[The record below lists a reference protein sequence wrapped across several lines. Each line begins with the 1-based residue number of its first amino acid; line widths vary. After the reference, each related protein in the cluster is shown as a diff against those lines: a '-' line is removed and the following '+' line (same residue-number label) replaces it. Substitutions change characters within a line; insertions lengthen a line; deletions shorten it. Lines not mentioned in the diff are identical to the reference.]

1 MDIATS
7 TISNIVTAGVPHA
20 AQEARRDSMAR
31 ETIPQI
37 NQNAQSAN
45 NAAVSQ
51 GSVQTAPVNSSLFI
65 QTDVLIKA
73 NGEKVSSKKELAK
86 TEKKEDTKET
96 KGTGGGKAA
105 SSSSASDVYKDAMW
119 HEHKTSFNNASVN
132 EIAKMLENIY
142 DVQVVV
148 DPTIDQENTYSGVIK
163 EKETIDS
170 VLDLLQNTLPIH
182 YHVKGSKVFITK

>member
-20 AQEARRDSMAR
+20 AQEAHRDSMAR

-105 SSSSASDVYKDAMW
+105 SSSSASGASLNQNVTASGAMNAALGGSFGSSTGASYSQDA
-119 HEHKTSFNNASVN
+119 EDKRKKGEGYSSKAIANKYNSSRPKFNLGMSVN
-132 EIAKMLENIY
+132 VSA
-142 DVQVVV
+142 
-148 DPTIDQENTYSGVIK
+148 
-163 EKETIDS
+163 
-170 VLDLLQNTLPIH
+170 
-182 YHVKGSKVFITK
+182 

>member
-96 KGTGGGKAA
+96 KGTGGGKAD
-105 SSSSASDVYKDAMW
+105 SSSSASGASLNQNVTASGAMNAALGGSFGSSTGASYSQDA
-119 HEHKTSFNNASVN
+119 EGKRKKGEGYSSKAIANKYNSSRPKFNLGMSVN
-132 EIAKMLENIY
+132 VSA
-142 DVQVVV
+142 
-148 DPTIDQENTYSGVIK
+148 
-163 EKETIDS
+163 
-170 VLDLLQNTLPIH
+170 
-182 YHVKGSKVFITK
+182 

>member
-20 AQEARRDSMAR
+20 AQEARRNSMAR

-105 SSSSASDVYKDAMW
+105 SSSSASGASLNQNVTASGAMNAALGGSFGSSTGASYSQDA
-119 HEHKTSFNNASVN
+119 EDKRKKGEGYSSKAIANKYNSSRPNFNLGMSVN
-132 EIAKMLENIY
+132 VSA
-142 DVQVVV
+142 
-148 DPTIDQENTYSGVIK
+148 
-163 EKETIDS
+163 
-170 VLDLLQNTLPIH
+170 
-182 YHVKGSKVFITK
+182 

>member
-20 AQEARRDSMAR
+20 AQEARRDSMLR

-105 SSSSASDVYKDAMW
+105 SSSSASGASLNQNVTASGAMNAALGGSFGSSTGASYSQDA
-119 HEHKTSFNNASVN
+119 EDKRKKGEGYSSKAIANKYNSSKPNFNLGMSVN
-132 EIAKMLENIY
+132 VSA
-142 DVQVVV
+142 
-148 DPTIDQENTYSGVIK
+148 
-163 EKETIDS
+163 
-170 VLDLLQNTLPIH
+170 
-182 YHVKGSKVFITK
+182 

>member
-73 NGEKVSSKKELAK
+73 HGEKVSSKKELAK

-105 SSSSASDVYKDAMW
+105 SSSSASGASLNQNVTASGAMNAALGGSFGSSTGASYSQDA
-119 HEHKTSFNNASVN
+119 EDKRKKGEGYSSKAIANKYNSSKPNFNLGMSVN
-132 EIAKMLENIY
+132 VSA
-142 DVQVVV
+142 
-148 DPTIDQENTYSGVIK
+148 
-163 EKETIDS
+163 
-170 VLDLLQNTLPIH
+170 
-182 YHVKGSKVFITK
+182 

>member
-105 SSSSASDVYKDAMW
+105 SSSSASGASLNQNVTASGAMNAALGGSFGSSTGASYSQDA
-119 HEHKTSFNNASVN
+119 EDKRKKGEGYSSQAIANKYNSSRPNFNLGMSVN
-132 EIAKMLENIY
+132 VSA
-142 DVQVVV
+142 
-148 DPTIDQENTYSGVIK
+148 
-163 EKETIDS
+163 
-170 VLDLLQNTLPIH
+170 
-182 YHVKGSKVFITK
+182 

>member
-37 NQNAQSAN
+37 SQNAQSAN

-51 GSVQTAPVNSSLFI
+51 GSVQTAPVNSNLFI

-73 NGEKVSSKKELAK
+73 NGEKVNGKKEFAK

-96 KGTGGGKAA
+96 KGSATSKA
-105 SSSSASDVYKDAMW
+105 SSSSSATGASLGQSVTASGAMNAALGGSFGSSTGASYSQDA
-119 HEHKTSFNNASVN
+119 EDKRKKGEGYSSKAIANKYNSSRPKFNLGMSVN
-132 EIAKMLENIY
+132 VSA
-142 DVQVVV
+142 
-148 DPTIDQENTYSGVIK
+148 
-163 EKETIDS
+163 
-170 VLDLLQNTLPIH
+170 
-182 YHVKGSKVFITK
+182 

>member
-105 SSSSASDVYKDAMW
+105 SSSSASGASLNQNVTASGAMNAALGG
-119 HEHKTSFNNASVN
+119 SFGSSTGASYSQNAEDKRKKGEGYSSKAIANKYNSSRPNFNLGMSVN
-132 EIAKMLENIY
+132 VSA
-142 DVQVVV
+142 
-148 DPTIDQENTYSGVIK
+148 
-163 EKETIDS
+163 
-170 VLDLLQNTLPIH
+170 
-182 YHVKGSKVFITK
+182 

>member
-105 SSSSASDVYKDAMW
+105 SSSSASGASLNQNVTASGAMNAALCGSFGSSTGASYSQDA
-119 HEHKTSFNNASVN
+119 EDKRKKGEGYSSKAIANKYNSSRPKFNLGMSVN
-132 EIAKMLENIY
+132 VSA
-142 DVQVVV
+142 
-148 DPTIDQENTYSGVIK
+148 
-163 EKETIDS
+163 
-170 VLDLLQNTLPIH
+170 
-182 YHVKGSKVFITK
+182 

>member
-105 SSSSASDVYKDAMW
+105 SSSSASEASLNQNVTASGAMNAALGGSFGSSTGASYSQDA
-119 HEHKTSFNNASVN
+119 EDKRKKGEGYSSKAIANKYNSSRPKFNLGMSVN
-132 EIAKMLENIY
+132 VSA
-142 DVQVVV
+142 
-148 DPTIDQENTYSGVIK
+148 
-163 EKETIDS
+163 
-170 VLDLLQNTLPIH
+170 
-182 YHVKGSKVFITK
+182 

>member
-31 ETIPQI
+31 ETITQI

-73 NGEKVSSKKELAK
+73 NGEKVSSIKELAN

-105 SSSSASDVYKDAMW
+105 SSSSASGASLNQNVTASGAMNAALGGSFGSSTGASYSQDA
-119 HEHKTSFNNASVN
+119 EDKRKKGEGYSSKAIANKYNSSRPKFNLGMSVN
-132 EIAKMLENIY
+132 VSA
-142 DVQVVV
+142 
-148 DPTIDQENTYSGVIK
+148 
-163 EKETIDS
+163 
-170 VLDLLQNTLPIH
+170 
-182 YHVKGSKVFITK
+182 

>member
-86 TEKKEDTKET
+86 IEKKEDTKET

-105 SSSSASDVYKDAMW
+105 SSSSASGASLNQNVTASGAMNAALGGSFGSSTGASYSQDA
-119 HEHKTSFNNASVN
+119 EDKRKKGEGYSSKAIANKYNSSRPNFNLGMSVN
-132 EIAKMLENIY
+132 VSA
-142 DVQVVV
+142 
-148 DPTIDQENTYSGVIK
+148 
-163 EKETIDS
+163 
-170 VLDLLQNTLPIH
+170 
-182 YHVKGSKVFITK
+182 

>member
-73 NGEKVSSKKELAK
+73 NGEKVSRKKELAK

-105 SSSSASDVYKDAMW
+105 SSSSASGASLNQNVTASGAMNAALGGSFGSSTGASYSQDA
-119 HEHKTSFNNASVN
+119 EDKRKKGEGYSSKAIANKYNSSRPNFNLGMSVN
-132 EIAKMLENIY
+132 VSA
-142 DVQVVV
+142 
-148 DPTIDQENTYSGVIK
+148 
-163 EKETIDS
+163 
-170 VLDLLQNTLPIH
+170 
-182 YHVKGSKVFITK
+182 

>member
-105 SSSSASDVYKDAMW
+105 SSSSASGASLNQNVTASGAMNEALGGSFGSSTGASYSQDA
-119 HEHKTSFNNASVN
+119 EDKRKKGEGYSSKAIANKYNSSRPKFNLGMSVN
-132 EIAKMLENIY
+132 VSA
-142 DVQVVV
+142 
-148 DPTIDQENTYSGVIK
+148 
-163 EKETIDS
+163 
-170 VLDLLQNTLPIH
+170 
-182 YHVKGSKVFITK
+182 

>member
-105 SSSSASDVYKDAMW
+105 SSSSASGASLNQNVTASGAMNAALGGSFGSSTGASYSQDA
-119 HEHKTSFNNASVN
+119 EDKRKKGEGYCSKAIANKYNSSRPNFNLGMSVN
-132 EIAKMLENIY
+132 VSA
-142 DVQVVV
+142 
-148 DPTIDQENTYSGVIK
+148 
-163 EKETIDS
+163 
-170 VLDLLQNTLPIH
+170 
-182 YHVKGSKVFITK
+182 

>member
-73 NGEKVSSKKELAK
+73 NGEKVSCKKELAK

-105 SSSSASDVYKDAMW
+105 SSSSASGASLNQNVTASGAMNAALGGSFGSSTGASYSQDA
-119 HEHKTSFNNASVN
+119 EDKRKKGEGYSSKAIANKYNSSRPNFNLGMSVN
-132 EIAKMLENIY
+132 VSA
-142 DVQVVV
+142 
-148 DPTIDQENTYSGVIK
+148 
-163 EKETIDS
+163 
-170 VLDLLQNTLPIH
+170 
-182 YHVKGSKVFITK
+182 

>member
-105 SSSSASDVYKDAMW
+105 SSSSASGASLNQNVTASGAMNAALGGSFGSSTGASYSQDA
-119 HEHKTSFNNASVN
+119 EDKRKKGEGYSSKA
-132 EIAKMLENIY
+132 IANKYNSRRIGNSLR
-142 DVQVVV
+142 
-148 DPTIDQENTYSGVIK
+148 
-163 EKETIDS
+163 
-170 VLDLLQNTLPIH
+170 
-182 YHVKGSKVFITK
+182 

>member
-51 GSVQTAPVNSSLFI
+51 GSVQPAPVNSSLFI

-105 SSSSASDVYKDAMW
+105 SSSSASGASLNQNVTASGAMNAALGGSFGSSTGASYSQDA
-119 HEHKTSFNNASVN
+119 EDKRKKGEGYSSKAIANKYNSSRPNFNLGMSVN
-132 EIAKMLENIY
+132 VSA
-142 DVQVVV
+142 
-148 DPTIDQENTYSGVIK
+148 
-163 EKETIDS
+163 
-170 VLDLLQNTLPIH
+170 
-182 YHVKGSKVFITK
+182 

>member
-105 SSSSASDVYKDAMW
+105 SSSSASGASLNKNVTASGAMNAALGGSFGSSTGASYSQDA
-119 HEHKTSFNNASVN
+119 EDKRKKGEGYSSKAIANKYNSSRPKFNLGMSVN
-132 EIAKMLENIY
+132 VSA
-142 DVQVVV
+142 
-148 DPTIDQENTYSGVIK
+148 
-163 EKETIDS
+163 
-170 VLDLLQNTLPIH
+170 
-182 YHVKGSKVFITK
+182 

>member
-105 SSSSASDVYKDAMW
+105 SSSSASGASLNQNVTAFGAMNAALGGSFGSSTGASYSQDA
-119 HEHKTSFNNASVN
+119 EDKRKKGEGYSSKAIANKYNSSRPNFNLGMSVN
-132 EIAKMLENIY
+132 VSA
-142 DVQVVV
+142 
-148 DPTIDQENTYSGVIK
+148 
-163 EKETIDS
+163 
-170 VLDLLQNTLPIH
+170 
-182 YHVKGSKVFITK
+182 

>member
-105 SSSSASDVYKDAMW
+105 SSSSASGASLNQNVTASEAMNAALGGSFGSSTGASYSQDA
-119 HEHKTSFNNASVN
+119 EDKRKKGEGYSSKAIANKYNSSRPNFNLGMSVN
-132 EIAKMLENIY
+132 VSA
-142 DVQVVV
+142 
-148 DPTIDQENTYSGVIK
+148 
-163 EKETIDS
+163 
-170 VLDLLQNTLPIH
+170 
-182 YHVKGSKVFITK
+182 

>member
-105 SSSSASDVYKDAMW
+105 SSSSASGASLNQNVTASGAMNAALAGSFGSSTGASYSQDA
-119 HEHKTSFNNASVN
+119 EDKRKKGEGYISKAIANKYNSSRPKFNLGMSVN
-132 EIAKMLENIY
+132 VSA
-142 DVQVVV
+142 
-148 DPTIDQENTYSGVIK
+148 
-163 EKETIDS
+163 
-170 VLDLLQNTLPIH
+170 
-182 YHVKGSKVFITK
+182 

>member
-105 SSSSASDVYKDAMW
+105 SSSSASGASLNHNITASGAMNAALGGSFGSSTGASYSQDA
-119 HEHKTSFNNASVN
+119 EDKRKKGEGYSSKAIANKYNSSRPKFNLGMSVN
-132 EIAKMLENIY
+132 VSA
-142 DVQVVV
+142 
-148 DPTIDQENTYSGVIK
+148 
-163 EKETIDS
+163 
-170 VLDLLQNTLPIH
+170 
-182 YHVKGSKVFITK
+182 

>member
-73 NGEKVSSKKELAK
+73 NGEKVSSEKELAK

-105 SSSSASDVYKDAMW
+105 SSSSASGASLNQNVTASGAMNAALGGSFGSSTGASYSQDA
-119 HEHKTSFNNASVN
+119 EDKRKKGEGYSSKAIANKYNSSKPNFNLGMSVN
-132 EIAKMLENIY
+132 VSA
-142 DVQVVV
+142 
-148 DPTIDQENTYSGVIK
+148 
-163 EKETIDS
+163 
-170 VLDLLQNTLPIH
+170 
-182 YHVKGSKVFITK
+182 

>member
-20 AQEARRDSMAR
+20 AQEARRDSMLR

-51 GSVQTAPVNSSLFI
+51 GSVQTAPVNPSLFI

-86 TEKKEDTKET
+86 TEKKEDTKVT

-105 SSSSASDVYKDAMW
+105 SSSSASGASLNQNITASGAMNAALGGSFGSSTGASYSQDA
-119 HEHKTSFNNASVN
+119 EDKRKKGEGYSSKAIANKYNSSRPKFNLGMSVN
-132 EIAKMLENIY
+132 VSA
-142 DVQVVV
+142 
-148 DPTIDQENTYSGVIK
+148 
-163 EKETIDS
+163 
-170 VLDLLQNTLPIH
+170 
-182 YHVKGSKVFITK
+182 

>member
-96 KGTGGGKAA
+96 KGTSGGKAA
-105 SSSSASDVYKDAMW
+105 SSSSASGASLNQNVTASGAMNAALGGSFGSSTGASYSQDA
-119 HEHKTSFNNASVN
+119 EDKRKKGEGYSSKAIANKYNSSRPKFNLGMSVN
-132 EIAKMLENIY
+132 VSA
-142 DVQVVV
+142 
-148 DPTIDQENTYSGVIK
+148 
-163 EKETIDS
+163 
-170 VLDLLQNTLPIH
+170 
-182 YHVKGSKVFITK
+182 

>member
-73 NGEKVSSKKELAK
+73 NGEKVSNKKELAK

-105 SSSSASDVYKDAMW
+105 SSSSASGASLNQNVTASGAMNAALGG
-119 HEHKTSFNNASVN
+119 SFGSSTGASYSQNAEDKRKKGEGYSSKAIANKYNSSRPNFNLGMSVN
-132 EIAKMLENIY
+132 VSA
-142 DVQVVV
+142 
-148 DPTIDQENTYSGVIK
+148 
-163 EKETIDS
+163 
-170 VLDLLQNTLPIH
+170 
-182 YHVKGSKVFITK
+182 

>member
-105 SSSSASDVYKDAMW
+105 SSSSASGASLNQNVTASCAMNAALGGSFGSSTGASYSQDA
-119 HEHKTSFNNASVN
+119 EDKRKKGEGYSSKAIANKYNSSRPNFNLGMSVN
-132 EIAKMLENIY
+132 VSA
-142 DVQVVV
+142 
-148 DPTIDQENTYSGVIK
+148 
-163 EKETIDS
+163 
-170 VLDLLQNTLPIH
+170 
-182 YHVKGSKVFITK
+182 

>member
-105 SSSSASDVYKDAMW
+105 SSSSASGASLNQNVTASGAMNAALGGSFGSSTGASYSQDA
-119 HEHKTSFNNASVN
+119 EDKRKKGEGYSSKAIANKYNSSRPNFNLGMSV
-132 EIAKMLENIY
+132 IVSA
-142 DVQVVV
+142 
-148 DPTIDQENTYSGVIK
+148 
-163 EKETIDS
+163 
-170 VLDLLQNTLPIH
+170 
-182 YHVKGSKVFITK
+182 

>member
-73 NGEKVSSKKELAK
+73 NGEKVSSIKELAK

-105 SSSSASDVYKDAMW
+105 SSSSASGASLNQNVTASGAMNAALGGSFGSSTGASYSQDA
-119 HEHKTSFNNASVN
+119 EDKRKKGEGYSSKAIANKYNSSRPKFNLGMSVN
-132 EIAKMLENIY
+132 VSA
-142 DVQVVV
+142 
-148 DPTIDQENTYSGVIK
+148 
-163 EKETIDS
+163 
-170 VLDLLQNTLPIH
+170 
-182 YHVKGSKVFITK
+182 

>member
-105 SSSSASDVYKDAMW
+105 SSSSASGASLNQNVTASGAMNAALGGSFGSSTGASYSQDAEYKRKKGEGYSSKAIAN
-119 HEHKTSFNNASVN
+119 KYNSSRPKFNLGMSVN
-132 EIAKMLENIY
+132 VSA
-142 DVQVVV
+142 
-148 DPTIDQENTYSGVIK
+148 
-163 EKETIDS
+163 
-170 VLDLLQNTLPIH
+170 
-182 YHVKGSKVFITK
+182 

>member
-7 TISNIVTAGVPHA
+7 TISNIVTAGVPRA

-105 SSSSASDVYKDAMW
+105 SSSSASGASLNQNVTASGAMNAALGGSFGSSTGASYSQDA
-119 HEHKTSFNNASVN
+119 EDKRKKGEGYSSKAIANKYNSSRPKFNLGMSVN
-132 EIAKMLENIY
+132 VSA
-142 DVQVVV
+142 
-148 DPTIDQENTYSGVIK
+148 
-163 EKETIDS
+163 
-170 VLDLLQNTLPIH
+170 
-182 YHVKGSKVFITK
+182 

>member
-105 SSSSASDVYKDAMW
+105 SSSSASGASLNQNVTASGAMNAALGGSFGSSIGASYSQDA
-119 HEHKTSFNNASVN
+119 EDKRKKGEGYSSKAIANKYNSSRPNFNLGMSVN
-132 EIAKMLENIY
+132 VSA
-142 DVQVVV
+142 
-148 DPTIDQENTYSGVIK
+148 
-163 EKETIDS
+163 
-170 VLDLLQNTLPIH
+170 
-182 YHVKGSKVFITK
+182 

>member
-51 GSVQTAPVNSSLFI
+51 GSVQTAPVNSSLYI

-105 SSSSASDVYKDAMW
+105 SSSSASGASLNQNVTASGAMNAALGGSFGSSTGASYSQDA
-119 HEHKTSFNNASVN
+119 EDKRKKGEGYSSKAIANKYNSSRPNFNLGMSVN
-132 EIAKMLENIY
+132 VSA
-142 DVQVVV
+142 
-148 DPTIDQENTYSGVIK
+148 
-163 EKETIDS
+163 
-170 VLDLLQNTLPIH
+170 
-182 YHVKGSKVFITK
+182 

>member
-73 NGEKVSSKKELAK
+73 NEEKVSSKKELAK

-105 SSSSASDVYKDAMW
+105 SSSSASGASLNQNVTASGAMNAALGGSFGSSTGASYSQDA
-119 HEHKTSFNNASVN
+119 EDKRKKGEGYSSKAIANKYNSSRPKFNLGMSVN
-132 EIAKMLENIY
+132 VSA
-142 DVQVVV
+142 
-148 DPTIDQENTYSGVIK
+148 
-163 EKETIDS
+163 
-170 VLDLLQNTLPIH
+170 
-182 YHVKGSKVFITK
+182 

>member
-73 NGEKVSSKKELAK
+73 NGEKVSSKKVLAK

-105 SSSSASDVYKDAMW
+105 SSSSASGASLNQNVTASGAMNAALGG
-119 HEHKTSFNNASVN
+119 SFGSSTGASYSQNAEDKRKKGEGYSSKAIANKYNSSRPNFNLGMSVN
-132 EIAKMLENIY
+132 VSA
-142 DVQVVV
+142 
-148 DPTIDQENTYSGVIK
+148 
-163 EKETIDS
+163 
-170 VLDLLQNTLPIH
+170 
-182 YHVKGSKVFITK
+182 

>member
-37 NQNAQSAN
+37 NQNAKSAN

-105 SSSSASDVYKDAMW
+105 SSSSASGASLNQNVTASGAMNAALGGSFGSSTGASYSQDA
-119 HEHKTSFNNASVN
+119 EDKRKKGEGYSSKAIANKYNSSKPNFNLGMSVN
-132 EIAKMLENIY
+132 VSA
-142 DVQVVV
+142 
-148 DPTIDQENTYSGVIK
+148 
-163 EKETIDS
+163 
-170 VLDLLQNTLPIH
+170 
-182 YHVKGSKVFITK
+182 

>member
-45 NAAVSQ
+45 NTAVSQ

-105 SSSSASDVYKDAMW
+105 SSSSASGASLNQNVTASGAMNAALGGSFGSSTGASYSQDA
-119 HEHKTSFNNASVN
+119 EDKRKKGEGYSSKAIANKYNSSRPNFNLGMSVN
-132 EIAKMLENIY
+132 VSA
-142 DVQVVV
+142 
-148 DPTIDQENTYSGVIK
+148 
-163 EKETIDS
+163 
-170 VLDLLQNTLPIH
+170 
-182 YHVKGSKVFITK
+182 

>member
-73 NGEKVSSKKELAK
+73 NGEKVNGKKEFAK
-86 TEKKEDTKET
+86 TEKREDTKET
-96 KGTGGGKAA
+96 KGTGTSKA
-105 SSSSASDVYKDAMW
+105 SSSSSATGASLGQSVTASGAMNAALGGSFGSSTGASYSQDA
-119 HEHKTSFNNASVN
+119 EDKRKKGEGYSSKAIANKYNSSRPKFNLGMSVN
-132 EIAKMLENIY
+132 VSA
-142 DVQVVV
+142 
-148 DPTIDQENTYSGVIK
+148 
-163 EKETIDS
+163 
-170 VLDLLQNTLPIH
+170 
-182 YHVKGSKVFITK
+182 

>member
-7 TISNIVTAGVPHA
+7 TISNIVTVGVPHA

-105 SSSSASDVYKDAMW
+105 SSSSASGASLNQNVTASGAMNAALGGSFGSSTGASYSQDA
-119 HEHKTSFNNASVN
+119 EDKRKKGEGYSSKAIANKYNSSRPNFNLGMSVN
-132 EIAKMLENIY
+132 VSA
-142 DVQVVV
+142 
-148 DPTIDQENTYSGVIK
+148 
-163 EKETIDS
+163 
-170 VLDLLQNTLPIH
+170 
-182 YHVKGSKVFITK
+182 